1 MGKLGIEVRVE
12 QGAGAASG
20 YMDAEYGAADIA
32 EFVGVTRPAI
42 VQALGYLER
51 DGLVTKRS
59 VGKKRLY
66 RINAEHAYY
75 PELRSIALK
84 TLGGIETIAKE
95 IRDDDGIRFAA
106 VFGSFARGEEE
117 PASDLDVLFV
127 IDDEGWEETDYRIAA
142 AMAGISEQIA
152 RHVSP
157 NIYRSS
163 EFERLRGEANPA
175 ISQILASPMTVLKGE
190 LSVA

>member
-1 MGKLGIEVRVE
+1 MRTVGFLLLH
-12 QGAGAASG
+12 Q
-20 YMDAEYGAADIA
+20 DAEYGAADIA
-32 EFVGVTRPAI
+32 QFVGVTRPAI

-66 RINAEHAYY
+66 RINSEHAFYS
-75 PELRSIALK
+75 ELRSIALK
-84 TLGGIETIAKE
+84 TLGGVETIAKA
-95 IRDDDGIRFAA
+95 IQDDAAIRFAA

-127 IDDEGWEETDYRIAA
+127 IDDQGWEETDYRIAA

-163 EFERLRGEANPA
+163 EFERLRGEGNPA

-190 LSVA
+190 LSAA

>member
-1 MGKLGIEVRVE
+1 MRYIFRSQSLMRTFSFLALHQE
-12 QGAGAASG
+12 
-20 YMDAEYGAADIA
+20 DEYGAADIA

-66 RINAEHAYY
+66 RIKTDNAYY

-95 IRDDDGIRFAA
+95 VQDDPAIQFAA
-106 VFGSFARGEEE
+106 VFGSFARGDEG
-117 PASDLDVLFV
+117 AQSDIDVLFV
-127 IDDEGWEETDYRIAA
+127 IDDDGWEETDYRIAT
-142 AMAGISEQIA
+142 AMAGVSEQIA
-152 RHVSP
+152 RRVAP
-157 NIYRSS
+157 NIYRAS
-163 EFERLRGEANPA
+163 EFERLRRETNPA
-175 ISQILASPMTVLKGE
+175 IAQILSSPMTVLKGE
-190 LSVA
+190 LAAA

>member
-1 MGKLGIEVRVE
+1 MRYIFRSQSLMRTFSFLALHQE
-12 QGAGAASG
+12 
-20 YMDAEYGAADIA
+20 DEYGAADIA

-66 RINAEHAYY
+66 RMKTDNAYY

-95 IRDDDGIRFAA
+95 IQDDPAIQFAA
-106 VFGSFARGEEE
+106 IFGSFARGEEGTQ
-117 PASDLDVLFV
+117 SDIDVLFI

-142 AMAGISEQIA
+142 SMAGVSEQIA
-152 RHVSP
+152 RRVSP
-157 NIYRSS
+157 NIYRVS
-163 EFERLRGEANPA
+163 EFERLRREANPA
-175 ISQILASPMTVLKGE
+175 IEQILSSPMTVLKGE
-190 LSVA
+190 LAAA

>member
-1 MGKLGIEVRVE
+1 MRYIFRSQSLMRTFSFLALHQEE
-12 QGAGAASG
+12 
-20 YMDAEYGAADIA
+20 EYGAADIA

-66 RINAEHAYY
+66 RIKTDNAYY

-84 TLGGIETIAKE
+84 TLGGIETISKE
-95 IRDDDGIRFAA
+95 IQDDPAIHFAA
-106 VFGSFARGEEE
+106 VFGSFARGDEGTQ
-117 PASDLDVLFV
+117 SDIDVLFV
-127 IDDEGWEETDYRIAA
+127 IADKGWEEVDYRIASS
-142 AMAGISEQIA
+142 MAGVSEQIA

-157 NIYRSS
+157 SIYRVS
-163 EFERLRGEANPA
+163 EFARLRREANPA
-175 ISQILASPMTVLKGE
+175 IALILSSPMTVLKGD
-190 LSVA
+190 LSAA

>member
-1 MGKLGIEVRVE
+1 MRYIFRSQSLMRTFGFLALHQE
-12 QGAGAASG
+12 
-20 YMDAEYGAADIA
+20 AEYGAADIA

-66 RINAEHAYY
+66 RINTDHAYY

-95 IRDDDGIRFAA
+95 IQDDPAIRFAA
-106 VFGSFARGEEE
+106 VFGSFARGEEG
-117 PASDLDVLFV
+117 PQSDIDVLFV
-127 IDDEGWEETDYRIAA
+127 IGDENWEEVDYRLATA
-142 AMAGISEQIA
+142 TARVSEQIA
-152 RHVSP
+152 RRVTP
-157 NIYRSS
+157 NIYRAS
-163 EFERLRGEANPA
+163 EFERLRREANPA
-175 ISQILASPMTVLKGE
+175 IEQILSASMTVLKGE
-190 LSVA
+190 LSTA